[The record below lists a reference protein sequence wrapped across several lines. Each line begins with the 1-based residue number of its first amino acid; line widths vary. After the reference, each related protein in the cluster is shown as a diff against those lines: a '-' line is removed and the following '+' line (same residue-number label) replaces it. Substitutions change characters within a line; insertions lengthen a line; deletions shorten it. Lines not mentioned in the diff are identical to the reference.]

1 MRNVRHF
8 RSEFANINPKNK
20 MRVPKNKYVF
30 NRFILDHDVLYDEK
44 KMLAA
49 ERKSV
54 VIPTVASGHGRING
68 QSELGFAIVN

>member
-1 MRNVRHF
+1 MF
-8 RSEFANINPKNK
+8 
-20 MRVPKNKYVF
+20 
-30 NRFILDHDVLYDEK
+30 LYDEK

-54 VIPTVASGHGRING
+54 VIRTVASGHERING